1 MAGTKL
7 NKDSK
12 DNDKKK
18 VAKPSAYR
26 FTKKSKTETDKTKK
40 LVDGGAVIEN
50 VSCRLISYDIHGS
63 NESGFWVNQILK
75 SESVIDFP
83 KGATND
89 KIIGVLKEKGI
100 LTDKAN
106 TNNITIEGE
115 QDLTL
120 FFSDSDLGMPLFE
133 LQNVENYEKKS
144 NGGNLSGSP
153 LLKEEYFKTTAPV
166 QNSVD
171 TSATVNTTVEQPV
184 VIDGKEV
191 VGIDTGVNTEVKT
204 DVNPSG
210 NLVLPDY
217 DNNSQES
224 IVNQHMS
231 GNEIHVSHLQQIL
244 GRITK
249 YEEII
254 GTIRL
259 RKCFIRPYYKKF

>member
-1 MAGTKL
+1 MAGSKKL
-7 NKDSK
+7 NKEEK
-12 DNDKKK
+12 DKGKKQ
-18 VAKPSAYR
+18 VAKPAGYR
-26 FTKKSKTETDKTKK
+26 FPKNSKSEVDKTKK
-40 LVDGGAVIEN
+40 LADGGEIETMD
-50 VSCRLISYDIHGS
+50 CRLITYDIHGS
-63 NESGFWVNQILK
+63 NDSGFWVNQFFP
-75 SESVIDFP
+75 SETVLNFQ
-83 KGATND
+83 KGITND
-89 KIIGVLKEKGI
+89 KIIGILKEKGI
-100 LTDKAN
+100 LTEKAN
-106 TNNITIEGE
+106 ADNITVDGE

-120 FFSDSDLGMPLFE
+120 FFTDSTKGMPLFE
-133 LQNVENYEKKS
+133 LRSVDNYDKKS
-144 NGGNLSGSP
+144 NGGNLSGSE
-153 LLKEEYFKTTAPV
+153 LLKQEYFKTTAPV
-166 QNSVD
+166 QNAVD